1 MTFDAKQF
9 LSSVSTSPGVYRMLD
24 EEQNTLYVGKA
35 KRLKARLASYF
46 RGQLNTKTQAMV
58 MHCLPA
64 HKGYEVTA
72 EVMASPRCVAVDQAE
87 NRLHVQKAVLMRLLG
102 DGEA

>member
-58 MHCLPA
+58 ARIADIQISKNINM
-64 HKGYEVTA
+64 
-72 EVMASPRCVAVDQAE
+72 SQVAKVPEMIA
-87 NRLHVQKAVLMRLLG
+87 RTTF
-102 DGEA
+102 